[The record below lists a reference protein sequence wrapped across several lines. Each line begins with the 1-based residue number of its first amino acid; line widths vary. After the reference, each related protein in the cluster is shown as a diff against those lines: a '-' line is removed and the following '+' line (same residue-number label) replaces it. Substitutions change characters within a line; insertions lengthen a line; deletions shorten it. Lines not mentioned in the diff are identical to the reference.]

1 MAQIF
6 WLEIEG
12 FSSYRICAKKTQIK
26 YIAGISSLAGCK
38 FCLSLYQHP
47 YFVYAAIALVSL
59 RILAD
64 SEPSY
69 VDNAIS
75 NRVKLLCTGILVCL
89 FAWSQSTI
97 FQ

>member
-1 MAQIF
+1 MA
-6 WLEIEG
+6 WDVL
-12 FSSYRICAKKTQIK
+12 SRDVLSYI
-26 YIAGISSLAGCK
+26 
-38 FCLSLYQHP
+38 H
-47 YFVYAAIALVSL
+47 FVYAAIALVSL

-64 SEPSY
+64 SEPSL

-75 NRVKLLCTGILVCL
+75 NRVKLLCTGIIVCL